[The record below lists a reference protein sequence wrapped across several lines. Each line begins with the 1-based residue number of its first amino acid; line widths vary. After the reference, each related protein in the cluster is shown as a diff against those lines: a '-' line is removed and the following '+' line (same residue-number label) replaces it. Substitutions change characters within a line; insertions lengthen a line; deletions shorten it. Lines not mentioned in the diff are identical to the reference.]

1 MVLNLAVARSDP
13 VRAFVRPAFSSCK
26 CSVCVSIQ
34 YKYVTTS
41 VSKKRTFASTEKLRG
56 KNESTLRAWQTK
68 RRQQFGGKSGTNMT
82 GFDRIRCN
90 PVQARGA
97 KQSKMAALSRVSP
110 SLISCGRMRP
120 GADPEWA
127 SHD

>member
-90 PVQARGA
+90 PVQARP
-97 KQSKMAALSRVSP
+97 VSVG
-110 SLISCGRMRP
+110 GRMQT
-120 GADPEWA
+120 GANRCKA
-127 SHD
+127 IQNGGAVAQA